1 MSGTEFSFEHF
12 EYHAWRGNLPEA
24 TALLVEGLTRLE
36 ANNGRFATGT
46 LPQCG
51 IVGGNAD
58 AHLIARFA
66 AAASALFA
74 NPAWR
79 MADEHR
85 ERLLY
90 LQRWLGAVFAASPF
104 GNSDHVLKAM
114 HAEGPPEGTR
124 ITLGIEDIERYCL
137 ASTPDS
143 EIPID
148 IDAVW
153 RANPQLALSVV
164 ISALAARIHA
174 APASHAR
181 REAWLPWLTEKLG
194 QTASLDGLPTGLL
207 HHVYMN
213 CSYADRADKHAVK
226 GAITALLRRVLARL
240 GLHDSSRKLALGA
253 GGAGGKPVMLVL
265 LEQWLPGHSVYRTHA
280 PAIEGARASFHTVAL
295 GLERWV
301 APECRDSFDEFVPL
315 EDGPIVE
322 QLKAIR
328 RLSDGR
334 GAQVLH
340 FPSVGMFPLTMF
352 AASLR
357 LAPVQTMST
366 GHPATT
372 RSPAMDYLV
381 VEGHY
386 LGDPACWSETVLP
399 LPVDAIPYRPSSDV
413 PQIVRTREA
422 DPAKV
427 RIAVC
432 ASIMKLN
439 PRFLAACAAIRDRA
453 ETPVEFH
460 FFPALA
466 DGVVYWQL
474 RKAVEHYL
482 GADCAVYPHLSY
494 GEYMGLLADCD
505 MFANSFPFGNT
516 NGIVDTITAG
526 LPGVC
531 KTGPEVH
538 EHIDEGLFGRL
549 DLPDWCVAQTVE
561 DYVAAA
567 VRLADDPALREDIR
581 QRCCGQDRVGFLFE
595 GRAELLGETL
605 LAQLRERVSPGT
617 SPTPASR

>member
-1 MSGTEFSFEHF
+1 MTTGEFSFEHF
-12 EYHAWRGNLPEA
+12 EYHAWRGNLAEA
-24 TALLVEGLTRLE
+24 TGLLVAGLTRLE

-46 LPQCG
+46 PAQSG
-51 IVGGNAD
+51 IAAGEGD
-58 AHLIARFA
+58 AHLVARFA
-66 AAASALFA
+66 AAASALLA
-74 NPAWR
+74 DPAWR
-79 MADEHR
+79 MPDEHR

-114 HAEGPPEGTR
+114 HAEGPPQGTR
-124 ITLGIEDIERYCL
+124 ITVAATDIERYCL
-137 ASTPDS
+137 AWTPDS

-164 ISALAARIHA
+164 ISALAARVHA
-174 APASHAR
+174 TAASHAR
-181 REAWLPWLTEKLG
+181 REAWLAWLTEMLG

-213 CSYADRADKHAVK
+213 CSYADRVDKHAVK

-240 GLHDSSRKLALGA
+240 GLHDTSRKLALEEVGDA
-253 GGAGGKPVMLVL
+253 GKPVMLVL

-280 PAIEGARASFHTVAL
+280 PAIEGARASFHTVAV
-295 GLERWV
+295 GFEKWV
-301 APECRDSFDEFVPL
+301 APECRASFDEFVAL
-315 EDGPIVE
+315 DDAPIVE

-334 GAQVLH
+334 KAQVLH

-372 RSPAMDYLV
+372 NSPAMDFLL

-386 LGDPACWSETVLP
+386 LGDPGCWSEAVLP
-399 LPVDAIPYRPSSDV
+399 LPVDAIPYRPSRDV
-413 PQIVRTREA
+413 PQVVRTREA
-422 DPAKV
+422 APAKV

-432 ASIMKLN
+432 ASIMKIN

-453 ETPVEFH
+453 ATPVEFH

-482 GADCAVYPHLSY
+482 GADCAVYPHLDY
-494 GEYMGLLADCD
+494 AEYMGLLAGCD

-516 NGIVDTITAG
+516 NGIVDTVTAG

-549 DLPDWCVAQTVE
+549 GFPGWCVAQTVE

-567 VRLADDPALREDIR
+567 VRLTDDPALREDIR
-581 QRCCGQDRVGFLFE
+581 ERCCGQDKVAFLF
-595 GRAELLGETL
+595 GGKAEQLGETL
-605 LAQLRERVSPGT
+605 LGELRRKVSPGT
-617 SPTPASR
+617 SPTPASQ